1 MKRFEALFCM
11 LCCSLTAAEP
21 SHVRIVKTD
30 GGYRLLRN
38 GQPYFT
44 KGADGAVHLQELAA
58 AGGNSIR
65 AGTNSL
71 DQAQA
76 LGLTVLAGLPFAK
89 QRAGF
94 SYEDQ
99 AAVDRQRDQIRQI
112 VLRFKDH
119 PALLA
124 WALGNELEINT
135 TAAERAALWQEINR
149 VARMIHEIDPNHP
162 VITPIGDAY
171 KRMLGEL
178 NRYCPDLD
186 GVGLNSYADMLTLPE
201 DIAKQGWTRPYW
213 VTEFGPRGHWQ
224 VEKTAWKLPIE
235 DNSSQ
240 KADFY
245 RRAYEHAV
253 QGQPNCLGSFVFHWD
268 QHHEKTH
275 TWYGMFLE
283 DGSRTE
289 AVDVMT
295 FLWSGKWPANRSPRV
310 GPAAIAHDG
319 TQGPAVVAP
328 GAVVDFRF
336 DVSDPDGDPLQISW
350 DLRKDVSGNPNV
362 GGDREEPVPPI
373 EGAIVS
379 SQGDRASVRIPNQEG
394 VYRLFAYARDGHGNA
409 ATANLP
415 LLAQAPQY
423 PPAPPERPGERDGA
437 GIERTMSL
445 LATSSPGRRNPVR
458 ILFYGQSITKQEW
471 SQQVAQ
477 NLRTRF
483 PYADLTIE
491 NRAIGGYSSEYLVRT
506 VGHDVFAFYP
516 DLIVFHDYGG
526 EENYE
531 KIIAGIEKHTTA
543 EILIQTDY
551 PTWRPVEG
559 QPIVPQND
567 AAKAKSEEWHD
578 RHCYEWLP
586 ELCRRYGCGLV
597 DVRRPWIQY
606 LSENRLRAT
615 DVLSDGTHLNAQGN
629 WLLAELTERDL
640 RYDASPPPPARAG
653 LVRDYASGS
662 DFRWEGGRIRLEFDG
677 NRIDVIAGAGGAYHA
692 AEADVLIDGKKPSEF
707 PELYFITRPTDTFE
721 VDWPAVNSVSAE
733 KPLLVEDWTLRV
745 LETNAGDS
753 RWRFE
758 VVGSKTGKD
767 GEGVSTERFVSQ
779 SGRVEIEPADYG
791 VKRAFDL
798 RHILTPVG
806 FEVKWRVEAMFHD
819 VYRAP
824 RVSDPSREDSVTLA
838 LGLSN
843 GKHVLEM
850 AARGKTPP
858 PIKAIRVY
866 RPPVR

>member
-1 MKRFEALFCM
+1 MRSCGKALLGI
-11 LCCSLTAAEP
+11 LCCSLVAEG
-21 SHVRIVKTD
+21 SVEKIVNT
-30 GGYRLLRN
+30 GSGYQLLRD

-44 KGADGAVHLQELAA
+44 KGAVGAVHLQELIA
-58 AGGNSIR
+58 AGGNAIR
-65 AGTNSL
+65 AGTDSL
-71 DQAQA
+71 DRAQA
-76 LGLTVLAGLPFAK
+76 LGLTVLADLPFGK

-94 SYEDQ
+94 RYDDQ
-99 AAVDRQRDQIRQI
+99 AAVERQREQVRRI
-112 VLRFKDH
+112 VLKFKDH

-124 WALGNELEINT
+124 WAIGNELEIGT
-135 TAAERAALWQEINR
+135 TAEQRGVLWTEMNQ
-149 VARMIHEIDPNHP
+149 VARMIHRIDPNHP
-162 VITPIGDAY
+162 VITPVGGAY

-186 GVGLNSYADMLTLPE
+186 AVGLNSYADMLTLPE

-224 VEKTAWKLPIE
+224 VEKTAWNLPIE

-289 AVDVMT
+289 SVDVMT
-295 FLWSGKWPANRSPRV
+295 FLWSGKWPANRAPRV
-310 GPAAIAHDG
+310 GPAAIARG
-319 TQGPAVVAP
+319 GAQGPAVVAP
-328 GAVVDFRF
+328 GSVVDFRF
-336 DVSDPDGDPLQISW
+336 DVSIPQSDALRISW
-350 DLRKDVSGNPNV
+350 DLRGDVSGNPNV
-362 GGDREEPVPPI
+362 GGDREEPTPPI
-373 EGAIVS
+373 DGAIVS
-379 SQGDRASVRIPNQEG
+379 SQGDRASVRIPSEQG
-394 VYRLFAYARDGHGNA
+394 AYRLFAYARDGHGAA

-415 LLAQAPQY
+415 LLAKASTY
-423 PPAPPERPGERDGA
+423 PPAPPESSGERYGT
-437 GIERTMSL
+437 GIQRTMSL
-445 LATSSPGRRNPVR
+445 LAASSPGRRNPVR

-477 NLRTRF
+477 DLRTRF
-483 PYADLTIE
+483 PYAELTVE
-491 NRAIGGYSSEYLVRT
+491 NRAIGGYSSDYLVRT
-506 VGHDVFAFYP
+506 VSHDVFAFYP
-516 DLIVFHDYGG
+516 DLIVFHDYGD

-531 KIIAGIEKHTTA
+531 KIIAAIEKHTTA
-543 EILIQTDY
+543 EILIQSDY
-551 PTWRPVEG
+551 PTWMPVEG
-559 QPIVPQND
+559 QPSDP
-567 AAKAKSEEWHD
+567 AKVKREQWHD

-606 LSENRLRAT
+606 LSENHLRPT

-629 WLLAELTERDL
+629 WLLAELTK
-640 RYDASPPPPARAG
+640 RYLHYDPSLPQGARAD
-653 LVRDYASGS
+653 LVRDYAVGS
-662 DFRWEGGRIRLEFDG
+662 DLRWADGRIQLEFDG
-677 NRIDVIAGAGGAYHA
+677 NRIDAIAAAGGPYHA

-707 PELYFITRPTDTFE
+707 PELYFITRPSDTFA
-721 VDWPAVNSVSAE
+721 VDWPAVNAVSAE
-733 KPLLVEDWTLRV
+733 KPLLVEDWSLRV
-745 LETNAGDS
+745 LETNADDS

-758 VVGSKTGKD
+758 VVGSRTGKD
-767 GEGVSTERFVSQ
+767 GEGVSTERFVSR
-779 SGRVEIEPADYG
+779 SGRVAIAPSDYG

-798 RHILTPVG
+798 LHVLTPVG
-806 FEVKWRVEAMFHD
+806 FEVKWSVAPLFCD

-824 RVSDPSREDSVTLA
+824 RVADPSREYAVNLA

-843 GKHVLEM
+843 GKHTLEM
-850 AARGKTPP
+850 AAQGKTPP
-858 PIKAIRVY
+858 AIKAIRVY

>member
-1 MKRFEALFCM
+1 MKLSKAAFCVLFCA
-11 LCCSLTAAEP
+11 LAAEA
-21 SHVRIVKTD
+21 SVVKIVSTGD
-30 GGYRLLRN
+30 GYQLLKD
-38 GQPYFT
+38 GQAYFT
-44 KGADGAVHLQELAA
+44 KGAVGAVHLQELAA
-58 AGGNSIR
+58 AGGNAIR
-65 AGTNSL
+65 AGTDSL
-71 DQAQA
+71 DKAQA
-76 LGLTVLAGLPFAK
+76 LGLAVLVGLPFGK
-89 QRAGF
+89 QREGF
-94 SYEDQ
+94 NYDDQ
-99 AAVDRQRDQIRQI
+99 AAVDRQREQILAI
-112 VLRFKDH
+112 VRRFEDH

-124 WALGNELEINT
+124 WALGNELEIRT
-135 TAAERAALWQEINR
+135 TADQRVALWKEIDQ
-149 VARMIHEIDPNHP
+149 VARMIHQIDPNHP
-162 VITPIGDAY
+162 VITPVGDAY
-171 KRMLGEL
+171 RRMLGEL

-186 GVGLNSYADMLTLPE
+186 AVGLNSYADMLTLPE

-245 RRAYEHAV
+245 RQAYEHAI

-289 AVDVMT
+289 SVDVMT
-295 FLWSGKWPANRSPRV
+295 FLWSGKWPANRAPRV
-310 GPAAIAHDG
+310 GPSAITRSGA
-319 TQGPAVVAP
+319 QGPAVVAP
-328 GAVVDFRF
+328 GSAIDFRF
-336 DVSDPDGDPLQISW
+336 DVSSPGSDTLRISW

-362 GGDREEPVPPI
+362 GGDREPPAPPI

-379 SQGDRASVRIPNQEG
+379 SQGDRASVRIPDTEG
-394 VYRLFAYARDGHGNA
+394 PYRLFAYARDGHGNA

-423 PPAPPERPGERDGA
+423 PPAPPERSGEPYGA
-437 GIERTMSL
+437 GIGRTMAL
-445 LATSSPGRRNPVR
+445 LATNTPARRNPVR

-477 NLRTRF
+477 DLRTRF
-483 PYADLTIE
+483 PYADLTVE

-506 VGHDVFAFYP
+506 VSHDVFAFYP

-531 KIIAGIEKHTTA
+531 KIIAAIEKHTTA
-543 EILIQTDY
+543 EILIQSDY

-559 QPIVPQND
+559 QPID
-567 AAKAKSEEWHD
+567 AAKAKSEDWHD

-606 LSENRLRAT
+606 LSENHLRAT

-629 WLLAELTERDL
+629 WLLAELTKRYL
-640 RYDASPPPPARAG
+640 RYDASTPPTAHAG
-653 LVRDYASGS
+653 MVRDYAPGS
-662 DFRWEGGRIRLEFDG
+662 EFRWADGHLRLEFEG
-677 NRIDVIAGAGGAYHA
+677 NRIDVLAGDDGPYHA

-707 PELYFITRPTDTFE
+707 PELYFITRPTDTYA

-745 LETNAGDS
+745 LETNADDS

-767 GEGVSTERFVSQ
+767 GEGVSTERFVSR
-779 SGRVEIEPADYG
+779 SGRVAIEPADYG

-798 RHILTPVG
+798 RHALTPVG
-806 FEVKWRVEAMFHD
+806 FEVKWRVEAMLRD

-824 RVSDPSREDSVTLA
+824 RVADPSREDSVTLA

-843 GKHVLEM
+843 GKHTLEL

-858 PIKAIRVY
+858 PIRAIRVY

>member
-1 MKRFEALFCM
+1 MKLCKALFCI
-11 LCCSLTAAEP
+11 LCCSLAAEG
-21 SHVRIVKTD
+21 SSVKIVNTGD
-30 GGYRLLRN
+30 GYRLLRN
-38 GQPYFT
+38 GQAYLT
-44 KGADGAVHLQELAA
+44 KGAVGAVHLQELAA
-58 AGGNSIR
+58 AGGNAIR
-65 AGTNSL
+65 AGTGSL

-76 LGLTVLAGLPFAK
+76 LGLTVLADLPFAK

-94 SYEDQ
+94 RYEDQ
-99 AAVDRQRDQIRQI
+99 AARDRQREQIRQI

-119 PALLA
+119 AALLA
-124 WALGNELEINT
+124 WSLGNELEINT
-135 TAAERAALWQEINR
+135 TAEERVALWKEMNH
-149 VARMIHEIDPNHP
+149 VARLIHQIDPNHP
-162 VITPIGDAY
+162 VITPIGGAY

-186 GVGLNSYADMLTLPE
+186 AVGLNSYAEMLTLPE

-224 VEKTAWKLPIE
+224 VEKTTWNLPIE

-253 QGQPNCLGSFVFHWD
+253 QGQPKCLGSFVFHWG

-289 AVDVMT
+289 SVDVMT

-310 GPAAIAHDG
+310 GPTGITRGGA
-319 TQGPAVVAP
+319 QGPSVVVP
-328 GAVVDFRF
+328 GSVVDFRF
-336 DVSDPDGDPLQISW
+336 DVSDPDSDTLRISW

-362 GGDREEPVPPI
+362 GGDREEPTPPI
-373 EGAIVS
+373 DGAIVS
-379 SQGDRASVRIPNQEG
+379 SHDDRASVRIPDREG
-394 VYRLFAYARDGHGNA
+394 AYRLFAYAWDGHGNA
-409 ATANLP
+409 ATASLP
-415 LLAQAPQY
+415 LLAKAPKY
-423 PPAPPERPGERDGA
+423 PPAPPEQSGERYGT
-437 GIERTMSL
+437 GVERTLSL
-445 LATSSPGRRNPVR
+445 LANSSPGRRKPVR

-477 NLRTRF
+477 DIRTRY
-483 PYADLTIE
+483 PYADLTVE

-531 KIIAGIEKHTTA
+531 KIVAGIAKHTTA
-543 EILIQTDY
+543 EILIQSDY
-551 PTWRPVEG
+551 PTWMPVDG
-559 QPIVPQND
+559 QPIDP
-567 AAKAKSEEWHD
+567 AKAKSEQWHD

-606 LSENRLRAT
+606 LSENHLRAT
-615 DVLSDGTHLNAQGN
+615 DVLSDGTHLNEQGN
-629 WLLAELTERDL
+629 RLLAELTKRYL
-640 RYDASPPPPARAG
+640 RYDTSLPQTARTG
-653 LVRDYASGS
+653 LVRDYVIGS
-662 DFRWEGGRIRLEFDG
+662 DIRWADGRIRLEFDG
-677 NRIDVIAGAGGAYHA
+677 NRIDAIAGVGGAYHA
-692 AEADVLIDGKKPSEF
+692 AEANVLIDGKKPSEF
-707 PELYFITRPTDTFE
+707 PELYFITRPTDTFA

-733 KPLLVEDWTLRV
+733 RPLLVEDWTLRV
-745 LETNAGDS
+745 LETNADDS

-758 VVGSKTGKD
+758 VVGSRTGKD
-767 GEGVSTERFVSQ
+767 GDGVSTERFVSR
-779 SGRVEIEPADYG
+779 SGRVLIEPADYG

-798 RHILTPVG
+798 RHVLTPVG
-806 FEVKWRVEAMFHD
+806 FEVKWRVEAMFSD

-824 RVSDPSREDSVTLA
+824 RMTDPSREDSVILA

-843 GKHVLEM
+843 GKHTLEM
-850 AARGKTPP
+850 AAKGKTPP
-858 PIKAIRVY
+858 PIGAIRVY
-866 RPPVR
+866 RPPIR